1 MLTFSLFCRCCPLQP
16 LRILNSI
23 KAPELLCIC
32 LHPSQQ
38 QVPPTTLPRPPFAS
52 KAPKSQIH
60 ISMEAGCL
68 ISEAGW
74 TMFDF
79 PPQGEE
85 SDIMAQLLGT
95 FPSHGEEAQQDLPW
109 YQASHP
115 SFYDT
120 DLNTS
125 ACSDS
130 NDGSFAVP
138 SECMG
143 YYLGDS
149 SETLGI
155 SSCTAPQDLNLVQ
168 EQGATEF
175 LNMIPGI
182 SHDLFGNGKSS
193 CEGLDSVSATN
204 KRKHSVEEEIDGQAR
219 GRKCARKAA
228 PKRAKNAKQ
237 TEASCCTSDNDS
249 NASQESADAGVTPKG
264 KARAGRGA
272 ATDPQSLYAR
282 KRRERINERLKTLQT
297 LVPNGTKV
305 DMSTMLE
312 EAVQYVKFLQLQ
324 IKVLSSDE
332 MWMYAP
338 IAYNGMNIGL
348 DLNM

>member
-1 MLTFSLFCRCCPLQP
+1 
-16 LRILNSI
+16 
-23 KAPELLCIC
+23 
-32 LHPSQQ
+32 
-38 QVPPTTLPRPPFAS
+38 
-52 KAPKSQIH
+52 
-60 ISMEAGCL
+60 MEAGGL

-79 PPQGEE
+79 TPQGEQ
-85 SDIMAQLLGT
+85 SDIMAQLFGT
-95 FPSHGEEAQQDLPW
+95 FPSHAEEGQQDLPW
-109 YQASHP
+109 YQASHQSYHNCNP
-115 SFYDT
+115 
-120 DLNTS
+120 NTS

-130 NDGSFAVP
+130 NASSLAVP

-149 SETLGI
+149 GETLGV
-155 SSCTAPQDLNLVQ
+155 SSCISPNDLNLVQ
-168 EQGATEF
+168 EQGTTEF
-175 LNMIPGI
+175 LNMIPNF
-182 SHDLFGNGKSS
+182 SHDLYGNGESS
-193 CEGLDSVSATN
+193 CEDLGSVGAN
-204 KRKHSVEEEIDGQAR
+204 KRKHSPEEEIDGQD
-219 GRKCARKAA
+219 RKCTRKAA
-228 PKRAKNAKQ
+228 PKRAKKAKQ
-237 TEASCCTSDNDS
+237 TEGSCCTSDNDS
-249 NASQESADAGVTPKG
+249 NASQESADADGVSPKG

-324 IKVLSSDE
+324 IKVLSSDD

-338 IAYNGMNIGL
+338 LAYNGMNIGL
-348 DLNM
+348 DLNL

>member
-1 MLTFSLFCRCCPLQP
+1 
-16 LRILNSI
+16 
-23 KAPELLCIC
+23 
-32 LHPSQQ
+32 
-38 QVPPTTLPRPPFAS
+38 
-52 KAPKSQIH
+52 
-60 ISMEAGCL
+60 MESGGL

-95 FPSHGEEAQQDLPW
+95 FPSHAEEGHQDLPW
-109 YQASHP
+109 YQASHQSYYECNP
-115 SFYDT
+115 
-120 DLNTS
+120 NTS

-130 NDGSFAVP
+130 NTSSIAVP

-149 SETLGI
+149 GETLDI
-155 SSCTAPQDLNLVQ
+155 SSCIVPDGLNSVQ

-175 LNMIPGI
+175 LNMIPNI
-182 SHDLFGNGKSS
+182 SHDLYGNGESS
-193 CEGLDSVSATN
+193 CEDLDSVGAGN
-204 KRKHSVEEEIDGQAR
+204 KRKHSAEEEIDGQAR
-219 GRKCARKAA
+219 GRKCTRKAE
-228 PKRAKNAKQ
+228 PKRAKKAKQ
-237 TEASCCTSDNDS
+237 TEATCCTSDNDS
-249 NASQESADAGVTPKG
+249 NGSQESTDAASVSPKG

-348 DLNM
+348 DLNL